1 MKFFVS
7 VWCVVCGLG
16 LVACEGEQSSTNDP
30 VVSQPEAVVSTG
42 EAPPASA
49 GGYTPTANEQV
60 PGITMSQ
67 AALDQIYAEA
77 KRNMPLPVIPDDAQ
91 AP

>member
-1 MKFFVS
+1 MKFFVN
-7 VWCVVCGLG
+7 VWCVVCVLG
-16 LVACEGEQSSTNDP
+16 LVACEGEQSSTHDP

-49 GGYTPTANEQV
+49 GGYTPTANEHV